1 MDSNRLDIR
10 EDDQNYTLYF
20 QIQEQDVKE
29 LKKRWKVGLGI
40 GQAGL
45 QGPTA

>member
-10 EDDQNYTLYF
+10 EDDQNYTLYC

-29 LKKRWKVGLGI
+29 LKKR
-40 GQAGL
+40 
-45 QGPTA
+45 